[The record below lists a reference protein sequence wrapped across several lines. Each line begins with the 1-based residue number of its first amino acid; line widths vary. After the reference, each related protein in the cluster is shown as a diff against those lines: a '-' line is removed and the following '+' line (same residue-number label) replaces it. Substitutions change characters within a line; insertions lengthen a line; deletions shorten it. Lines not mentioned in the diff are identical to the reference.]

1 MAAPLRPSQPPDG
14 CNTHAAK
21 RARTSPGVDAPP
33 GQETLDATWV
43 LYNQDEAS
51 VWPELQEGPFMG
63 SRLVSPDDQCIYG
76 MVSTEISRMPFA
88 VVACTRTPWPLNG
101 PVGYRLHQRGGYWSP
116 CVRAAYSLVEEPF
129 PKLQESE
136 RSKHSLMDF
145 VDCGASFVL
154 HALLNLHTYIGYQV
168 TFYEAHGGLCFP
180 GLADRREYLLFQSRS
195 RSAVEEEV
203 KSALS
208 HS

>member
-101 PVGYRLHQRGGYWSP
+101 PVGYRLHQRGAGPFVSAPRTVWLKSHFRS
-116 CVRAAYSLVEEPF
+116 CRNRRGANTVLWILSTAAH
-129 PKLQESE
+129 
-136 RSKHSLMDF
+136 HSF
-145 VDCGASFVL
+145 C
-154 HALLNLHTYIGYQV
+154 T
-168 TFYEAHGGLCFP
+168 LC
-180 GLADRREYLLFQSRS
+180 
-195 RSAVEEEV
+195 
-203 KSALS
+203 
-208 HS
+208 